1 MNMVNK
7 LSLRCIVVKKI
18 SNETPIMMSG
28 MIKGIYVVVHIS
40 FLNFL
45 VPMYIATAPNVPKIT
60 PTKLELIP
68 TMMEFINVRQTWA
81 DDVKSFSYHFKLT
94 PVHTGD
100 FEELNEKSTTTNMGM

>member
-1 MNMVNK
+1 MNIVSK

-18 SNETPIMMSG
+18 SKDTPMMMSG
-28 MIKGIYVVVHIS
+28 IIKGIYVVVHMS

-45 VPMYIATAPNVPKIT
+45 APIYIATAPNVPKIT

-68 TMMEFINVRQTWA
+68 TIMEFINVRQMWA
-81 DDVKSFSYHFKLT
+81 DDVKSFSYHFKLK

-100 FEELNEKSTTTNMGM
+100 FEELNEKSTTMNMGM